1 MIILFCEYTKNYC
14 FLHFKWVN
22 CVVCEL
28 YLNKATP
35 LPPKTLHSIKNNLK
49 MTSAQLP
56 QYSLVL
62 MFYLLFLSAFAAL
75 NTGPHA
81 FSYSLKV
88 GSREASSNICSL
100 IPSLIHSLITLLC
113 FHPSNAHLSSP
124 SICQALCQVLGHSC
138 EKDRQDL
145 S

>member
-1 MIILFCEYTKNYC
+1 MGEL
-14 FLHFKWVN
+14 
-22 CVVCEL
+22 CVCKL

-49 MTSAQLP
+49 MRSAQLP

-88 GSREASSNICSL
+88 GSREAGSNDICSL
-100 IPSLIHSLITLLC
+100 IPSLIHSLVTLLC
-113 FHPSNAHLSSP
+113 FHASNAHLSSP